1 MRGRADIDWFN
12 IVHNALTSQRDN
24 MEITETEVQ
33 DICTDCITGESDS
46 LLLEEVRR
54 IQEKVAE
61 FDIPDIFYDK
71 IIDLIRAE
79 LSADNQ

>member
-1 MRGRADIDWFN
+1 
-12 IVHNALTSQRDN
+12 

-61 FDIPDIFYDK
+61 FDIPDIFCDK

>member
-1 MRGRADIDWFN
+1 
-12 IVHNALTSQRDN
+12 VHNALTSQRDN
-24 MEITETEVQ
+24 MEISETEVQ
-33 DICTDCITGESDS
+33 DICTDCITGESES

-61 FDIPDIFYDK
+61 FDIPDIFCDK

>member
-46 LLLEEVRR
+46 LLLEEVQR

>member
-1 MRGRADIDWFN
+1 
-12 IVHNALTSQRDN
+12 VHNALTSQRDN

-61 FDIPDIFYDK
+61 FDIPDIFCDK

>member
-1 MRGRADIDWFN
+1 
-12 IVHNALTSQRDN
+12 

-46 LLLEEVRR
+46 LLLEEVQR

>member
-1 MRGRADIDWFN
+1 
-12 IVHNALTSQRDN
+12 
-24 MEITETEVQ
+24 MEISETEVQ
-33 DICTDCITGESDS
+33 DICTDCITGESES

-61 FDIPDIFYDK
+61 FDIPDIFCDK

>member
-1 MRGRADIDWFN
+1 M
-12 IVHNALTSQRDN
+12 HNALTSQRDN

-61 FDIPDIFYDK
+61 FDIPDIFCDK